1 MKKLI
6 LLAAI
11 SLTGCA
17 TMQDVKNASTPELC
31 WRAGTGRT
39 GGLNPAILW
48 REIAERGGDCSQQQG
63 SINATLQ
70 QDANQTNMGLQ
81 LLQMGQPRPAPMPM
95 PPQQVNCQTRY
106 YMGTAYTSCQ

>member
-1 MKKLI
+1 MKKAMLFI
-6 LLAAI
+6 AVALA
-11 SLTGCA
+11 GCA
-17 TMQDVKNASTPELC
+17 TMEDVKRASTPELC

-39 GGLNPAILW
+39 GGLPASVLW

-81 LLQMGQPRPAPMPM
+81 LLQQAQPRPAPMP
-95 PPQQVNCQTRY
+95 QQINCQTRY
-106 YMGTAYTSCQ
+106 NGGVAYTSCQ